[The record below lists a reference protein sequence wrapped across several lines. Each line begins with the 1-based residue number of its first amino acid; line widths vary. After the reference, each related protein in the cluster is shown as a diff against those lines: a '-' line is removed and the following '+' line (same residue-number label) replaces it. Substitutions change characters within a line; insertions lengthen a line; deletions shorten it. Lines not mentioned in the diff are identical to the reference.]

1 MDAVIAKFL
10 TEGVDPEE
18 LARIKTQV
26 RASTI
31 YARDDAGGLARM
43 YGQALAVGLTVQDVQ
58 DWPEI
63 LQSVTKDEI
72 MAAAAAVFDRNRAVT
87 GWLQAPEAPPETAAP
102 AAETP
107 ETAAEEATE

>member
-1 MDAVIAKFL
+1 VIAKFL

-72 MAAAAAVFDRNRAVT
+72 MAAAAEVFDRNRAVT
-87 GWLQAPEAPPETAAP
+87 GWLQAPEA
-102 AAETP
+102 ETP
-107 ETAAEEATE
+107 EAAAEEATE